1 MLNFKKW
8 SLKLK
13 VLVLTEVVLLSLAAV
28 SVFQVY
34 NLEKTQKFM
43 SSKNLQSVAINVG
56 TPIGKLFR
64 LKYNQIQTL
73 ASNHVFETGDRE
85 KIQNVLNKFAELN
98 DGYTVLIY
106 ADKDGNFVAS
116 NTMASSGDE
125 INSEGFKANS
135 FSGQVWFEKSIK
147 EEFSDD
153 EDKLLLGTYVEAFL
167 EDKIKKDAGL
177 EKIMGSGFSTVVKDS
192 NGESIGVVTAR
203 IRPSWIEDGF
213 VEMYNSLSRDGLKS
227 ARLLIVDKN
236 GKIVL
241 DFEPS
246 ENEGSFELDYSKAGK
261 ELEAEYA
268 QAFEGIKEGNA
279 SFFEVTDKNG
289 VDRVVGY
296 SSLIYDVL
304 QDMGWGV
311 VVTADSGELLG
322 QLKNS
327 IFLFYIAVLGIL
339 IASMVVVWFV
349 VDKISNS
356 LILVMQS
363 LKARVDISMDT
374 SKNLSHVSDEL
385 AAGSTEQ
392 AAAVQET
399 VASMTEM
406 TSMINQTALHVEES
420 ESLAMEVNHRTQK
433 GSEIMQ
439 NMVSSMETI
448 QQANEELH
456 EMKQIIEEIADKTKV
471 INDIVFK
478 TQLLS
483 FNASIEAA
491 RAGQHGR
498 GFAVVAEEVGNL
510 AQMSGNAANE
520 IAALLSKSQSQVE
533 QIVENTKVRV
543 SEGQSVSGQA
553 METFNEIA
561 EEIEL
566 ITSKVKS
573 IQDATREQEEGVK
586 QVSIT
591 MRQIDETTQANS
603 NLATSAS
610 NHAVGVKQEAEE
622 LEKIMKDM
630 TGVVMGGG
638 VAAPIKKV
646 KKKRAK
652 KVVSDDSFED
662 MDSNDESK
670 EVVGRFVEHIK
681 HHDEEEFEI
690 SEIDL
695 HDDIEDLEDELVVD
709 IDEISADDDSFGSA
723 V

>member
-13 VLVLTEVVLLSLAAV
+13 ILVLTEVVLLSLAAV
-28 SVFQVY
+28 SVLQVY
-34 NLEKTQKFM
+34 NLEETQKFM

-64 LKYNQIQTL
+64 LKYNQIQVL
-73 ASNHVFETGDRE
+73 ASNQVFENGDQE
-85 KIQNVLNKFAELN
+85 NIQNVLNKFAELN

-106 ADKDGNFVAS
+106 TDKEGNFVAS
-116 NTMASSGDE
+116 NTVASSGDD
-125 INSEGFKANS
+125 IDSSKFSGKS
-135 FSGQVWFEKSIK
+135 FSDQVWFQKSIN

-153 EDKLLLGTYVEAFL
+153 EDKLLLGTYVEAFIDDPIRK
-167 EDKIKKDAGL
+167 EIGL
-177 EKIMGSGFSTVVKDS
+177 EKSMGSGFSTVVKNS
-192 NGESIGVVTAR
+192 NGESIGVVSAR
-203 IRPSWIEDGF
+203 LRPSWMEDGF
-213 VEMYNSLSRDGLKS
+213 VEMYSSLSREGLAS
-227 ARLLIVDKN
+227 ARMLIVDKN

-246 ENEGSFELDYSKAGK
+246 QGQGNFEIDYSKSGK
-261 ELEAEYA
+261 DLDAEYM

-279 SFFEVTDKNG
+279 SFFEVTSNDG

-304 QDMGWGV
+304 EDMGWGV

-322 QLKNS
+322 QLQNS

-339 IASMVVVWFV
+339 IASMVLVWFV
-349 VDKISNS
+349 VDRISNS
-356 LILVMQS
+356 LISVMQS

-374 SKNLSHVSDEL
+374 SKNLSNVSDEL

-406 TSMINQTALHVEES
+406 TSMINQTSMHVQES
-420 ESLAMEVNHRTQK
+420 EALAMEVNQRTQK

-520 IAALLSKSQSQVE
+520 IATLLSKSQSQVE
-533 QIVENTKVRV
+533 QIVENTKLRV

-591 MRQIDETTQANS
+591 MKQIDETTQANS

-610 NHAVGVKQEAEE
+610 NHAVGVKQEAEQ

-638 VAAPIKKV
+638 SAAPVLKL
-646 KKKRAK
+646 KKKNKRK
-652 KVVSDDSFED
+652 EEPMDDLETS
-662 MDSNDESK
+662 DESK

-681 HHDEEEFEI
+681 HHDDEEIAI

-695 HDDIEDLEDELVVD
+695 HDDIEDLESELEVD